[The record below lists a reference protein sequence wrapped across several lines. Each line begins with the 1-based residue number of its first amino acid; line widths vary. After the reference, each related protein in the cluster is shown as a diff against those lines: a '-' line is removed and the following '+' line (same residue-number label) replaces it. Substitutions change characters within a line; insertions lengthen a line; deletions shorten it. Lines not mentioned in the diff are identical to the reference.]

1 MRPYD
6 VLSARERQVVVLVAV
21 GTPRPRIA
29 ERLGVSVNTVS
40 TLVRRAYQKLDVTNR
55 EQLQYRLARID
66 AGHAPKESV
75 G

>member
-21 GTPRPRIA
+21 GTPRPRID
-29 ERLGVSVNTVS
+29 G
-40 TLVRRAYQKLDVTNR
+40 
-55 EQLQYRLARID
+55 
-66 AGHAPKESV
+66 GHAPKESV